1 MTHATWSYRRCAVS
15 TLLALTLCAAG
26 TNAAA
31 WASTAS
37 AAAAQPGSAHGAAGD
52 PVAALGRDAHA
63 LRSTAPHGDL
73 RDLRPLGAMVADAQV
88 VGLGEATHGSREFFT
103 MKHRV
108 FRYLVEEKGFTTFS
122 LETGWSGG
130 VRLNEY
136 VRNGTGDPD
145 QIMAE
150 EFQGS
155 YRFWRTTEYRDLIE
169 WMRDYN
175 SRHATQVQFMG
186 NDIGYAGPELFERVI
201 GYVRAHHPALLAQFT
216 GAYRDLRP
224 TTDAGTWMST
234 YPGLPVAH
242 RQAVATTA
250 RQALDALVA
259 THGTTEEFTWTVQ
272 HARAIAQTATLYAF
286 DLDDPGKIREAM
298 LYRDQVMAENTA
310 WWHERTGAKILVSA
324 HNGHVGYESH
334 EPEQYPRMQGA
345 FLRDRLGAGY
355 LSVGVTFHHGSFTA
369 QDENDRLGT
378 FAVGPA
384 GAANNEHALDE
395 VAPRDYLLDMRS
407 ALAAARAW
415 LGEPRPTRSIGTA
428 WPQPDRPIALGR
440 THDILIHLHRVRA
453 AHLLG

>member
-1 MTHATWSYRRCAVS
+1 MGA
-15 TLLALTLCAAG
+15 LLALGLGVAG
-26 TNAAA
+26 TGAAA
-31 WASTAS
+31 SAVAAS
-37 AAAAQPGSAHGAAGD
+37 AAPPASAPADADD

-63 LRSTAPHGDL
+63 LRSIEPHGDL

-136 VRNGTGDPD
+136 VRHGTGDLD
-145 QIMAE
+145 QIMQE
-150 EFQGS
+150 ELQDS
-155 YRFWRTTEYRDLIE
+155 YRFWRTTEYRDFIE

-186 NDIGYAGPELFERVI
+186 NDLGYAGPELLDRVT
-201 GYVRAHHPALLAQFT
+201 GYVRAHHPTLLAQFME
-216 GAYRDLRP
+216 AYRDLRP

-234 YPGLPVAH
+234 YPGLPIGQ
-242 RQAVATTA
+242 RQAVARTA
-250 RQALDALVA
+250 QQAMDALAA
-259 THGTTEEFTWTVQ
+259 THATSEEFTWTVQ
-272 HARAIAQTATLYAF
+272 HARAIAQVATLYSF
-286 DLDDPGKIREAM
+286 DLDDPAKVRDAM

-310 WWHERTGAKILVSA
+310 WWHEQTGAKILVSA

-355 LSVGVTFHHGSFTA
+355 VSVGFTFHHGSFNA
-369 QDENDRLGT
+369 EDENDQLGT
-378 FAVGPA
+378 FAVSPA
-384 GAANNEHALDE
+384 GAGSNEYVLDE
-395 VAPRDYLLDMRS
+395 VALRDYLLDLRS
-407 ALAAARAW
+407 APAAARAW
-415 LGEPRPTRSIGTA
+415 LAEPRATRSIGTA

-440 THDILIHLHRVRA
+440 THDILIHLHRVQA

>member
-1 MTHATWSYRRCAVS
+1 MTRATSSYRRCVVGA
-15 TLLALTLCAAG
+15 LLALALSAAG

-31 WASTAS
+31 AAGAASV
-37 AAAAQPGSAHGAAGD
+37 AQPVAAHGDAGD

-63 LRSTAPHGDL
+63 LRSTDPDGDL
-73 RDLRPLGAMVADAQV
+73 RDLRPLGAMVADAEV
-88 VGLGEATHGSREFFT
+88 VGLGEATHSSREFFT

-108 FRYLVEEKGFTTFS
+108 LRYLVEEKGFTTFA

-136 VRNGTGDPD
+136 VRHGTGDLD
-145 QIMAE
+145 QIMKD

-155 YRFWRTTEYRDLIE
+155 YRFWHTTEYRDLIE

-175 SRHATQVQFMG
+175 SQHATQVQFMG
-186 NDIGYAGPELFERVI
+186 NDLGYAGPELFDRATA
-201 GYVRAHHPALLAQFT
+201 YVRAHHPTLLAQFIE
-216 GAYRDLRP
+216 AYRDLRP

-234 YPGLPVAH
+234 YPELPIAQ
-242 RQAVATTA
+242 RQTVATKA
-250 RQALDALVA
+250 QQALDALAV
-259 THGTTEEFTWTVQ
+259 THGTNEEFTWAVQ
-272 HARAIAQTATLYAF
+272 HARAITQVATLYAF
-286 DLDDPGKIREAM
+286 DLDDPAKIRDAM
-298 LYRDQVMAENTA
+298 LYRDQVMADNTA
-310 WWHERTGAKILVSA
+310 WWHEQTGAKILMSA

-355 LSVGVTFHHGSFTA
+355 VSVGFTFHHGSFNA
-369 QDENDRLGT
+369 QDENDQLGT

-384 GAANNEHALDE
+384 GVGSNEYELDKVAL
-395 VAPRDYLLDMRS
+395 RDYLLDMRS
-407 ALAAARAW
+407 APAAARAW
-415 LGEPRPTRSIGTA
+415 LAEPRPTRSIGTA

>member
-1 MTHATWSYRRCAVS
+1 MS
-15 TLLALTLCAAG
+15 
-26 TNAAA
+26 AAA
-31 WASTAS
+31 SATTAS
-37 AAAAQPGSAHGAAGD
+37 AAVAQPASAHGDAGD
-52 PVAALGRDAHA
+52 LIAALGRDAHA
-63 LRSTAPHGDL
+63 LRTTEPYGGL
-73 RDLRPLGAMVADAQV
+73 RDLRPLGAMVADATV
-88 VGLGEATHGSREFFT
+88 VGLGEATHSSREFFT

-136 VRNGTGDPD
+136 VRHGTGDLD
-145 QIMAE
+145 QIMEE

-155 YRFWRTTEYRDLIE
+155 YLFWHTTEYRDLIE

-186 NDIGYAGPELFERVI
+186 NDNGYAGPELFDRVTT
-201 GYVRAHHPALLAQFT
+201 YVGRHHPTLLAQFT
-216 GAYRDLRP
+216 DAYRDLRP
-224 TTDAGTWMST
+224 TTDAETWMST
-234 YPGLPVAH
+234 YPGLPLAQ
-242 RQAVATTA
+242 RQAVATKA
-250 RQALDALVA
+250 QQALDALAA

-272 HARAIAQTATLYAF
+272 HSRAISQVATLYAF
-286 DLDDPGKIREAM
+286 DFDDPTKIPEGY
-298 LYRDQVMAENTA
+298 LYRDQVMADNTA
-310 WWHERTGAKILVSA
+310 WWHEQTGAKVLLSA

-345 FLRDRLGAGY
+345 FLRDRLGADY
-355 LSVGVTFHHGSFTA
+355 VSVGFTFHHGSFNA
-369 QDENDRLGT
+369 QDENDELGT

-384 GAANNEHALDE
+384 GAGNNEYILDK

-407 ALAAARAW
+407 APAVARAW
-415 LGEPRPTRSIGTA
+415 LGQPRPTHSIGTG
-428 WPQPDRPIALGR
+428 WPQPDRLIALGT